1 MKKAK
6 SETTLVR
13 AALYIRVSGEEQK
26 IKGLSL
32 EAQEERL
39 RDFCK
44 ERGWLICGVFIDAAK
59 TARKNIRKRIEFQ
72 HMIDGVKQDKYDILV
87 FCRLDRWFRSV
98 ADYYKIMDIL
108 NAHSCGWVT
117 SDEDY
122 DTTTAN
128 GRLYI
133 NVKLS
138 IAQNESDIC
147 SERISVVF
155 DSKVQHGTVLT
166 GQAPFWLDVKDK
178 RFVVNEERA
187 NIVRDAADYFI
198 KNMTQ
203 RGTMW
208 YVRNK
213 YGVNWDIKMIK
224 RVFQN
229 KLLIGVYDVN
239 GRYNDHFCDPVLTIE
254 QFERIQWIFEK
265 KIRVVPTKRIYLFT
279 SILKCPKCGRRLVG
293 QASGSKV
300 RYYYRCNG
308 YYLRHDCPNKK
319 APNERLIEQWLLDN
333 LETALS
339 QCEIDWEVRQAKK
352 KHEPSTKQIAVL
364 KRKLSK
370 LKELYLNELI
380 NLEDYKKDYLLY
392 TSALDELNNVV
403 EKKEEKPNFA
413 AVHEILDNDFHSLY
427 ASMDRAEK
435 RTFWQSI
442 IKEAVVDANG
452 NVIRLSFV

>member
-98 ADYYKIMDIL
+98 ADYYKVMDVL
-108 NAHSCGWVT
+108 NAHNCGWVT

-155 DSKVQHGTVLT
+155 DSKIQHGTVLS
-166 GQAPFWLDVKDK
+166 GFSPFWLDVKDK
-178 RFVVNEERA
+178 KLVVNEERA
-187 NIVRDAADYFI
+187 AIVRDAIDYFE
-198 KNMTQ
+198 KDMTQ
-203 RGTMW
+203 NGTVR
-208 YVRNK
+208 YIRNK
-213 YGVNWDIKMIK
+213 YGINWDINMLK
-224 RVFQN
+224 RVFKN
-229 KLLIGVYDVN
+229 KLLIGVYDSN
-239 GRYNDHFCDPVLTIE
+239 GRYNDHFCNPIISVD
-254 QFERIQWIFEK
+254 QFNRVQNIFDKRI
-265 KIRVVPTKRIYLFT
+265 KIVPTKRVYIFT
-279 SILKCPKCGRRLVG
+279 SILKCPVCGCRLSG
-293 QASGSKV
+293 QAVGTNT
-300 RYYYRCNG
+300 RYYYRCN
-308 YYLRHDCPNKK
+308 RHFIRKDCSYGKIT
-319 APNERLIEQWLLDN
+319 NERLIEKWLLEN
-333 LETALS
+333 LKSKLS
-339 QCEIDWEVRQAKK
+339 ECEVAWSVKKAKK
-352 KHEPSTKQIAVL
+352 KLEPSAKQKASL

-370 LKELYLNELI
+370 LKDLYLNELI
-380 NLEDYKKDYLLY
+380 DLEDYKRDYIMY
-392 TSALDELNNVV
+392 SSALSELSTSQ
-403 EKKEEKPNFA
+403 KEETPPDFA
-413 AVHEILDNDFHSLY
+413 AVHRILDNDFLSTY
-427 ASMDRAEK
+427 NTMDRTEK

-442 IKEAVVDANG
+442 IKEMVLDDNG
-452 NVIRLSFV
+452 HVTSLSFV